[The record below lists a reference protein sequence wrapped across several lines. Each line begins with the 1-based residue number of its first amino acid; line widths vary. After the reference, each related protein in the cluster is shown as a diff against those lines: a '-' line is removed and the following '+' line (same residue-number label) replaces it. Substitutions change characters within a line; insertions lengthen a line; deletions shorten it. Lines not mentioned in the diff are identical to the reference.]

1 MAQIVSLPVRR
12 VAESSS
18 DRGGTTVT
26 ADNAN
31 AFDFGDALSTRVRSL
46 HADRNR
52 LSSRVA
58 ALMARTILEEGL
70 EPGHSLPPERE
81 LIEYFG
87 IGRAT
92 LREALRL
99 LEADGLLRM
108 RMGPHGGPEVSR
120 PEIDRVTRMMLLFL
134 VTSGTTLRQIY
145 AVRAGLDPITAQ
157 HAAEAATLEQRRDLL
172 ASVKRMP
179 ETLADEEA
187 FLAENTEFHRLVAL
201 ACGNPMLM
209 ALSLSLHTII
219 DGHDA
224 GAHYGYRARASVVG
238 LHGAI
243 AKAIDAGDGEAAAQA
258 AARHVDVALDYL
270 ERKHPAALEVELRP
284 TDLLG
289 Y

>member
-1 MAQIVSLPVRR
+1 M
-12 VAESSS
+12 
-18 DRGGTTVT
+18 T
-26 ADNAN
+26 ADNAL
-31 AFDFGDALSTRVRSL
+31 DFGDAFLRRARSL
-46 HADRNR
+46 HVDRNR

-58 ALMARTILEEGL
+58 GLIARTILEEEL
-70 EPGHSLPPERE
+70 EPGHALPPERE
-81 LIEYFG
+81 MIEYFG

-108 RMGPHGGPEVSR
+108 RMGPHGGPEVSH

-145 AVRAGLDPITAQ
+145 AVRSGLDPITAR
-157 HAAEAATLEQRRDLL
+157 HAAEAATPEQRRELL
-172 ASVKRMP
+172 TSVERMP
-179 ETLADEEA
+179 DTLADEEA
-187 FLAENTEFHRLVAL
+187 FLAENTEFHRLVAV

-209 ALSLSLHTII
+209 AMSLSLHTII

-224 GAHYGYRARASVVG
+224 GAHYGYRARESVVG

-243 AKAIDAGDGEAAAQA
+243 TTAIDAGDGDAAAKA
-258 AARHVDVALDYL
+258 AAEHVRVALDYL
-270 ERKHPAALEVELRP
+270 ERKNPAALDAKLRP